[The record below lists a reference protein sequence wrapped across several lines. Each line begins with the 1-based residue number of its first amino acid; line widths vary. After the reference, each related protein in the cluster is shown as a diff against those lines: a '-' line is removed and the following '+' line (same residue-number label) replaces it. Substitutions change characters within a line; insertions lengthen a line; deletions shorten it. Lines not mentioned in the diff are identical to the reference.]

1 MLGVIRVVK
10 ITMLD
15 GICLITLK
23 EDQCVVALLLVMCF
37 SMFCDNYDHLFLVV
51 INLFHIFPWR
61 CVVITMDS
69 FCH

>member
-23 EDQCVVALLLVMCF
+23 EDQGVVALLLVMCF

-51 INLFHIFPWR
+51 INLFHIFHGD
-61 CVVITMDS
+61 VL
-69 FCH
+69 